1 MSLLQIFLNITVI
14 GTFTIMEETDGEGAS
29 RWGLLKS
36 YQKKE
41 MDVFRWITQRGYK
54 CSDITE
60 MPAESLMVKFL
71 RALFY
76 LW

>member
-1 MSLLQIFLNITVI
+1 MSLLQIFLNITGI
-14 GTFTIMEETDGEGAS
+14 GTFTIMKEADSEGAS

-41 MDVFRWITQRGYK
+41 MDGFRWITQRGYK

-60 MPAESLMVKFL
+60 MPAESLRVKFL